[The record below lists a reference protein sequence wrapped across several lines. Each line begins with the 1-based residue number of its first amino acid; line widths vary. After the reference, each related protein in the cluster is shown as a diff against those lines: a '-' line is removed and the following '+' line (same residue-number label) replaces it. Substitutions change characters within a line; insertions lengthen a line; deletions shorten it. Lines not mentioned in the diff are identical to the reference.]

1 MRLKQAREPVPLIP
15 VRSQSDLPAVL
26 ADAKLWLDAE
36 NIDGEEMLTLEN
48 GDPILEWKDL
58 SGNGN
63 DVVQTNNSFS
73 PTFKQISD
81 ISNKPGIE
89 FSSNFLTLSES
100 NSFENWSKYT
110 KIVVYET
117 NQVSTAQVIIDIHW
131 KNSSDIDVGP

>member
-1 MRLKQAREPVPLIP
+1 
-15 VRSQSDLPAVL
+15 
-26 ADAKLWLDAE
+26 
-36 NIDGEEMLTLEN
+36 ML
-48 GDPILEWKDL
+48 
-58 SGNGN
+58 
-63 DVVQTNNSFS
+63 
-73 PTFKQISD
+73 KQISD

-131 KNSSDIDVGP
+131 KNSSDIDVGSNEIGINSGGSYFNARNTNRIAS